1 MKVINERQGQYLNQ
15 ELQELPIQQSHLD
28 KFMDTFYSEIKVN
41 AKVRGY
47 IPQDVIKSNDPEE
60 NKWFTEIQ
68 KNTDMQ

>member
-1 MKVINERQGQYLNQ
+1 
-15 ELQELPIQQSHLD
+15 
-28 KFMDTFYSEIKVN
+28 MDTFYSEIKVN